1 LRARSFTSATP
12 RGWQH
17 RHKTELTKALAE
29 DLLDDDAQPIY
40 ADCAA
45 DEGDLVKGGQ
55 TVARMDTQDLA
66 ASLKKAQAQVKQNK
80 AIRTMAKKLII
91 ASARLGKRFAH
102 CLSGSAAT

>member
-45 DEGDLVKGGQ
+45 DEGDLVMQ
-55 TVARMDTQDLA
+55 TVALMDTQDLA